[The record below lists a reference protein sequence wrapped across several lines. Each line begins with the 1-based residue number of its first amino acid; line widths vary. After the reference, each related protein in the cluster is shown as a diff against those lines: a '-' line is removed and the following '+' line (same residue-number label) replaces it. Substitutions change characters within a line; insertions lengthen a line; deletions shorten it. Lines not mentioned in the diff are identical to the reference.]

1 MRISQKTINEIFDAA
16 IIEDVIAGAAIGIL
30 SSFYF
35 TKKHNKTIIY
45 PQFNNEYFG
54 LEIIYKY

>member
-1 MRISQKTINEIFDAA
+1 SGYVAYTRVVADKHF
-16 IIEDVIAGAAIGIL
+16 IEDVIAGAAIGIL

-45 PQFNNEYFG
+45 PQFNSEYFG
-54 LEIIYKY
+54 LGIIYKY